1 VSGPFRNLRTR
12 LIRSDKHNN
21 AGGGQMYD
29 LHDLVQMKKPH
40 ACGTN
45 KWEIIRLGA
54 DIKIKCTGC
63 GHIVMMSRRDFEKRL
78 KKVLGHVE

>member
-1 VSGPFRNLRTR
+1 
-12 LIRSDKHNN
+12 
-21 AGGGQMYD
+21 MYQ

-45 KWEIIRLGA
+45 RWEIIRLGA
-54 DIKIKCTGC
+54 DIKVRCTGC

-78 KKVLGHVE
+78 KKSVGSGRTNRLNRKCEITKWL